1 MRRTFDVLRSR
12 ARLILAGAVVAMLV
26 LPAAALAGGFS
37 APGGVHRLAEPRSAG
52 TVGGGGGSGLAIFL
66 GIVAVFVVSVV
77 ILSRVPVQR
86 ARHSRQAKS
95 IRRKPAGVAS

>member
-1 MRRTFDVLRSR
+1 MRRTLEVVRNR

-26 LPAAALAGGFS
+26 LPAAALGRGFS
-37 APGGVHRLAEPRSAG
+37 APGGVHRLAEPGSTGTAAG
-52 TVGGGGGSGLAIFL
+52 GDGSGLAIFL

-77 ILSRVPVQR
+77 ILSRVPLRR